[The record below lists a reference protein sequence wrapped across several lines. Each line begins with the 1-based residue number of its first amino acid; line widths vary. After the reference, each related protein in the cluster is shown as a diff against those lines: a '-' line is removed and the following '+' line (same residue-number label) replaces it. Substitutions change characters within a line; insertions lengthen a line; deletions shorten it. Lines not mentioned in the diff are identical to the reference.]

1 MECCVCN
8 PKICLFTSLSRI
20 AVKLEFW
27 KIDVHAAQIN
37 SGDGQ
42 NKKPKLS
49 YTSASCTCFTQLVYV
64 LPWYIQYLFIHFYQY
79 IHYHPKENFENG
91 ISNGKNFSFSAKSS
105 KFCWLHRKKY
115 SSSLGKKRQ
124 SSPSGEGGG
133 GWVCG

>member
-8 PKICLFTSLSRI
+8 PKICLFTSLSRV

-27 KIDVHAAQIN
+27 KIDVLAAQIN

-49 YTSASCTCFTQLVYV
+49 YTSASCTCFMQLVYV

-91 ISNGKNFSFSAKSS
+91 ISNGKNFSFSTKSS

-115 SSSLGKKRQ
+115 LSSLGKKRQ
-124 SSPSGEGGG
+124 SSQSGEGGG